1 MMTPEEMG
9 KSICNTHPFAWMPGM
24 LTVGEHHRPVR
35 LSDDRDSW
43 PLDLHVR
50 YPDLKD
56 PPTKGCLIS
65 LLKVA
70 TGQDGLYIST
80 ESAEG
85 NKWGVFEANDAIIT
99 HRHPNE
105 EEAIVAAFIHLSEGT
120 KNVVRNSPNVNWS
133 AANRLFDLKQSTKL
147 QIKELEWE
155 RKQDRFFQQRES
167 DIGMRISWGGETQ
180 VSSDDA
186 SYLLDR
192 IRELMELNYTLEH
205 KVEQL
210 NHEIL
215 DALSIAQRR
224 TLSEEVA
231 ITESI
236 PDSLVINGNLYQRFR
251 Q

>member
-24 LTVGEHHRPVR
+24 LTVGDHHRPVR
-35 LSDDRDSW
+35 LSDDRESW

-70 TGQDGLYIST
+70 TGQDGLYVSIET
-80 ESAEG
+80 TEG
-85 NKWGVFEANDAIIT
+85 NTWGVFEVNDAIVT

-105 EEAIVAAFIHLSEGT
+105 EEAIVAAFITLSEDM

-147 QIKELEWE
+147 QIKELEE
-155 RKQDRFFQQRES
+155 EKKQDRFFQQRES
-167 DIGMRISWGGETQ
+167 DIGMRISWGGEAQ
-180 VSSDDA
+180 ISSDDA

-192 IRELMELNYTLEH
+192 IRELMEYNISLEH

-210 NHEIL
+210 NHEVM
-215 DALSIAQRR
+215 DALNLSQRNR
-224 TLSEEVA
+224 EAAETA
-231 ITESI
+231 HMASI
-236 PDSLVINGNLYQRFR
+236 PDSLVINGTLYQRFR